1 MLSINFVFYIFF
13 FVCFLYLCK
22 ERWVRRRIAWGT
34 RGHDRPEVSRGNVAP
49 RTGRR
54 IGRALVW
61 GRSDCPPGFPR
72 PSVPREQSKAPG
84 SCTPISY
91 TPPAIRIVMSWLVEF
106 SVIVRDVYFLE
117 SVINGIS
124 RGKKRSWKSWVKE
137 FVLVDLINII

>member
-1 MLSINFVFYIFF
+1 MLSISFVFYLFF
-13 FVCFLYLCK
+13 FVFFYLCK

-61 GRSDCPPGFPR
+61 GRPRPPGFPR
-72 PSVPREQSKAPG
+72 SSVSREQSKAPG

-91 TPPAIRIVMSWLVEF
+91 TPPAIKIVMSWLVEF
-106 SVIVRDVYFLE
+106 SIIVRDVYFFE

-124 RGKKRSWKSWVKE
+124 RRKKEAENWVKE
-137 FVLVDLINII
+137 FVPVNLINII